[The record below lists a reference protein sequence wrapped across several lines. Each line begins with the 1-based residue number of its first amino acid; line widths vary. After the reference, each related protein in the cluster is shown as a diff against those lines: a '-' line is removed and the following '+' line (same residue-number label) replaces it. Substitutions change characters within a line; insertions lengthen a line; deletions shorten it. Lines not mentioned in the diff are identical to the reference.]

1 MFSKQRPATVQAPC
15 QRRNIHVAEGVAN
28 GARGIYV
35 SAQRRLA
42 PAARQTADGQAII
55 ASPTHDATQAARGE
69 VGALGNVLVPAV
81 LGKRFLAVEAERLD
95 HRTVVDRKEN
105 RILVSGIGVLVQR
118 PRGQREDVA
127 LAPVVRLAFDDGTAP
142 SLRDAK

>member
-1 MFSKQRPATVQAPC
+1 MLVRKKTCYLQAPC

-35 SAQRRLA
+35 STQRRPA

-81 LGKRFLAVEAERLD
+81 LGKRFLAVEAERFD
-95 HRTVVDRKEN
+95 HRPVVDRKED

-127 LAPVVRLAFDDGTAP
+127 LAPVIRLAFDDGAAL
-142 SLRDAK
+142 SLRD